1 MCNGAC
7 AEEDPAYKLA
17 LKSGQDSN
25 QTHVYQSVV
34 FGDNYYAIAFGLPV
48 ELRDNGVIDFGR
60 EHGIAW
66 YSIFGTGLLHDEYG
80 VVIETA

>member
-1 MCNGAC
+1 M
-7 AEEDPAYKLA
+7 
-17 LKSGQDSN
+17 LKKGEDSN
-25 QTHVYQSVV
+25 QTNVYQSVV
-34 FGDNYYAIAFGLPV
+34 FGDSYYAIAFGLPV

>member
-7 AEEDPAYKLA
+7 AEEDPAYKLE
-17 LKSGQDSN
+17 LKNGQSSN
-25 QTHVYQSVV
+25 QTHVYQAVI

-66 YSIFGTGLLHDEYG
+66 YSIFGTGILHNEYG